1 MKVVYEMEM
10 KELLTFKKII
20 EEGTFSQAAKQLNY
34 AQSTVTTHIKKL
46 ENEIGFLLFERGW
59 DARLTEEGKLFA
71 EEVENLVTHWE
82 YSITQA
88 QRISNE
94 EKGSLRIGLLES
106 VAKRLIPIIL
116 EFLNAEKPYIHCDF
130 VVGNTALLSE
140 MIEHNKIDFA
150 VCGNNENKSKVKF
163 IPICDEQI
171 EFIVNNPEHP
181 LLQKEFVEAFDIID
195 YPVIVGESNC
205 YSYQSVSSLLAKNNL
220 SFKRVYNC
228 SALNLIPEM
237 LFENAIGIIPKGT
250 ILNEEILSFK
260 IKDFNSKIPIGIL
273 ISTKNN
279 NYLSQTKQK
288 IINIIK
294 VAL

>member
-1 MKVVYEMEM
+1 MEM

-59 DARLTEEGKLFA
+59 DARLTEEGELFA
-71 EEVENLVTHWE
+71 EEVENLLTHWK
-82 YSITQA
+82 YSISQA

-116 EFLNAEKPYIHCDF
+116 KFLNAEKPYIHCDF

-140 MIEHNKIDFA
+140 MIEQNKIDFA
-150 VCGNNENKSKVKF
+150 VCGNNNISDVKF
-163 IPICDEQI
+163 TPICDEQI
-171 EFIVNNPEHP
+171 EFIVNHPNHP
-181 LLQKEFVEAFDIID
+181 LLQKEFVEVFDIID
-195 YPVIVGESNC
+195 YPIIVGESSC
-205 YSYQSVSSLLAKNNL
+205 YSYQSVSSFLAEKNL
-220 SFKRVYNC
+220 SFKRIYNC
-228 SALNLIPEM
+228 SALNLIPQM
-237 LFENAIGIIPKGT
+237 LFGNAIGIIPQGT
-250 ILNEEILSFK
+250 ISNEKVLSFK
-260 IKDFNSKIPIGIL
+260 IKSFNSKIPIGIL

-288 IINIIK
+288 IIRLIK
-294 VAL
+294 SSL

>member
-1 MKVVYEMEM
+1 MVFEMEM

-34 AQSTVTTHIKKL
+34 AQSTVTAHIKKL
-46 ENEIGFLLFERGW
+46 ESEIGFLLFERGW

-71 EEVENLVTHWE
+71 EEVENLLIHWE
-82 YSITQA
+82 YSISQA

-106 VAKRLIPIIL
+106 VSKRLIPIIL
-116 EFLNAEKPYIHCDF
+116 KFLNAEKPYIHCDF

-140 MIEHNKIDFA
+140 MIDHNKIDFA
-150 VCGNNENKSKVKF
+150 VCGNNENISNVKF
-163 IPICDEQI
+163 IVICDEQI

-181 LLQKEFVEAFDIID
+181 LLQKEFVEVFDIVD

-205 YSYQSVSSLLAKNNL
+205 YSYQSVSSLLAENNL
-220 SFKRVYNC
+220 SFKRIYNC

-237 LFENAIGIIPKGT
+237 LFGNTIGIIPKGT
-250 ILNEEILSFK
+250 ILNEEVLSFK
-260 IKDFNSKIPIGIL
+260 VKGFNSKIPIGIL
-273 ISTKNN
+273 ISSKNK
-279 NYLSQTKQK
+279 NYLSHTKQK
-288 IINIIK
+288 IMNVIK
-294 VAL
+294 EVL

>member
-1 MKVVYEMEM
+1 MEM

-20 EEGTFSQAAKQLNY
+20 AEGTFSQAAKQLNY

-46 ENEIGFLLFERGW
+46 ENEIGFLLFDRGW

-71 EEVENLVTHWE
+71 EEVENLLTHWE
-82 YSITQA
+82 YSISQA

-94 EKGSLRIGLLES
+94 ERGSLKIGLLES
-106 VAKRLIPIIL
+106 VAKRLMPIIL
-116 EFLNAEKPYIHCDF
+116 KFLNAEKPYIHCDF

-150 VCGNNENKSKVKF
+150 VCGDNNSSNIKF
-163 IPICDEQI
+163 TPICDEQI
-171 EFIVNNPEHP
+171 QFIVNHPNHP
-181 LLQKEFVEAFDIID
+181 LLQKEFVQVFDIID
-195 YPVIVGESNC
+195 YPIIVGENSC
-205 YSYQSVSSLLAKNNL
+205 YSYQSVSSLLSEKNL

-228 SALNLIPEM
+228 SALNLIPQM

-250 ILNEEILSFK
+250 ILNEEVLSFK
-260 IKDFNSKIPIGIL
+260 IKGFNSKIPIGIL

-279 NYLSQTKQK
+279 NYLSETKQK
-288 IINIIK
+288 IINLIK
-294 VAL
+294 ESL